1 MLTEFQEYLR
11 SIGKSQNTAL
21 GYCDKVRLYFK
32 WCLDSF
38 GSEPQQLY
46 RANVLDY
53 ISYTRHRDA
62 TFGQKLIQCAMPVL
76 R

>member
-38 GSEPQQLY
+38 GRKNYKREIHIYSRKQTSGNGFAA
-46 RANVLDY
+46 R
-53 ISYTRHRDA
+53 
-62 TFGQKLIQCAMPVL
+62 
-76 R
+76 